1 MKKVIVIG
9 GGLSGLSSAVSL
21 VKNGYK
27 VELLES
33 SPKLGGRSYSLI
45 HPKFENEIDNGQHI
59 ILGCYYSTLDYIKT
73 ISSEHFLLKQD
84 YLKIPF
90 AHKGGKISYLN
101 SESNNYP
108 LNLSKAIFK
117 FEALSIRD
125 RIKVIDFFLDLFFVD
140 ENDHKDQTI
149 NQFLIEKNQNPNIIS
164 RLWDVLAIGALN
176 TTIDKADASIF
187 IKILK
192 TIFFEGN
199 DASCIYMASTSLN
212 DLFINKATEYIKLN
226 NGTISLNESVSELVL
241 EGEKVIKI
249 ISDKREII
257 DFEFVVSSVPPYAF
271 QRITSNKIIPNLDKL
286 FSYSPN
292 LNIHI
297 KLAEDIFPEP
307 FYALLESDIHW
318 IFSKGKHITLVTS
331 SAEKYMGMTY
341 NNIIG
346 QFCSELKNY
355 FPILNHNMIL
365 DSLVIKEKRAT
376 FIPNN
381 KTENFRKKLT
391 NNYGNLFIA
400 GDWVNTGLPST
411 IESAILSGQ
420 MAVNSIGS
428 S

>member
-21 VKNGYK
+21 LKNGYK

-33 SPKLGGRSYSLI
+33 SPKLGGRAYSLK

-59 ILGCYYSTLDYIKT
+59 ILGCYYATLNYINT
-73 ISSEHFLLKQD
+73 ISSEQFLLKQD
-84 YLKIPF
+84 FLKIPF
-90 AHKGGKISYLN
+90 ADKGGKIFYLN

-117 FEALSIRD
+117 FDALSIRD

-140 ENDHKDQTI
+140 ENDYINQTVE
-149 NQFLIEKNQNPNIIS
+149 QFLIEKNQNPKIIS
-164 RLWDVLAIGALN
+164 HLWDVLAIGALN
-176 TTIDKADASIF
+176 TTIDKADATIF

-199 DASCIYMASTSLN
+199 DASCIYMASGNLN
-212 DLFINKATEYIKLN
+212 DLFINKAIEYIN
-226 NGTISLNESVSELVL
+226 SHTGIISLNESVKELVF
-241 EGEKVIKI
+241 ENEKTIKI
-249 ISDKREII
+249 ITDKREIL
-257 DFEFVVSSVPPYAF
+257 DFDYLISTVPPYSF
-271 QRITSNKIIPNLDKL
+271 QRITNNKIIPNLDKV
-286 FSYSPN
+286 FDYSPI

-297 KLAEDIFPEP
+297 KLAEDIFSEP

-318 IFSKGKHITLVTS
+318 IFNKGKHISLVTS
-331 SAEKYMGMTY
+331 SAEKYMGMSH

-355 FPILNHNMIL
+355 FPILNHSMIL
-365 DSLVIKEKRAT
+365 DFLVIKEKRAT
-376 FIPNN
+376 FIPNK
-381 KTENFRKKLT
+381 KTEIFRKNLT

-411 IESAILSGQ
+411 IESAILSGH

-428 S
+428 F